1 MTDTELDRAFILTK
15 WLTTT
20 LVAIIALA
28 AAITAI
34 RLWVLPRL
42 GDDAADVGLVG
53 ITAIVTAAATSAVWV
68 IPVAVGRHHKK
79 RR

>member
-1 MTDTELDRAFILTK
+1 MTLRLTA
-15 WLTTT
+15 T
-20 LVAIIALA
+20 LAAVMALA

-42 GDDAADVGLVG
+42 GDDTADASLVG
-53 ITAIVTAAATSAVWV
+53 ITAIVTAAATSAVWA
-68 IPVAVGRHHKK
+68 IPIAVGRHHKK